1 MQRTSFLITGDS
13 THFMCVLFYAIINCD
28 GSMDN
33 DSTINIVVLI
43 IIIIII
49 IIIMGQWP
57 SEASVDP
64 LYTASQ
70 KCVHSREVS

>member
-49 IIIMGQWP
+49 MGQWP